1 MTCNSLPNSDGVLLP
16 IQPAILQDTLDELHA
31 RYQSLKTGTPAN
43 YIPELAKMDPDWF
56 SICIVTVT
64 GEQVDVGD
72 AQQLFTIQSISKVFV
87 YGLALEDHGRER
99 VLSKVGVE
107 PTGDAFN
114 AIVLDE
120 RSKRPYNPMV
130 NAGAIATTSL
140 IKGKGPTERLNRMME
155 MFERYI
161 GHESFIDMP
170 TFMSERT
177 TGHRNRAMAHLMYN
191 FGMIDEKLD
200 EALDLYFQQCSL
212 MVNCHDL
219 AVMAATLANRGK
231 NPLTGVQAVSP
242 GYVRDILS
250 VMYTCGMYN
259 FAGEWAY
266 TVGLP
271 AKSGVSGGLIV
282 VVPNRMGIAVF
293 SPPLDERGNSVRGV
307 QVCEELSQR
316 FGLHLF
322 DCSSQSEA
330 AVSQHSPNA
339 EPQLDQSPNQ
349 NSESGG
355 RVGKDHET
363 SSLSGQESQSSPTP

>member
-1 MTCNSLPNSDGVLLP
+1 MDNCNSASAMVSEATLQTPPLSAQA
-16 IQPAILQDTLDELHA
+16 IQNALKELHT
-31 RYQSLKTGTPAN
+31 RCQDLRSGTLAN
-43 YIPELAKMDPDWF
+43 YIPELARMNPDWF
-56 SICIVTVT
+56 SICVTSVE
-64 GEQVDVGD
+64 GQQFAVGD
-72 AQQLFTIQSISKVFV
+72 SEQLFTIQSISKVFV
-87 YGLALEDHGRER
+87 YGMALEEHGRNR

-120 RSKRPYNPMV
+120 ASKRPYNPMV

-140 IKGKGPTERLNRMME
+140 ITGNGPTERLNRLLA

-170 TFMSERT
+170 TFLSERT
-177 TGHRNRAMAHLMYN
+177 TGYRNRAMAYLMRN
-191 FGMIDEKLD
+191 FGMIDDKLD

-212 MVNCHDL
+212 MVNCRDL
-219 AVMAATLANRGK
+219 SVMAATLANRGT
-231 NPLTGVQAVSP
+231 NPLTNVQAVP
-242 GYVRDILS
+242 PCYVRDILS

-282 VVPNRMGIAVF
+282 VVPGRMGIGVF
-293 SPPLDERGNSVRGV
+293 SPLLDERGNSVRGV
-307 QVCEELSQR
+307 KVCEELSQQ

-322 DCSSQSEA
+322 DCLEHGIA
-330 AVSQHSPNA
+330 AEGNNA
-339 EPQLDQSPNQ
+339 GLP
-349 NSESGG
+349 
-355 RVGKDHET
+355 
-363 SSLSGQESQSSPTP
+363 

>member
-1 MTCNSLPNSDGVLLP
+1 MTIEATHSDAQSNTPFRSILPETLQTVLH
-16 IQPAILQDTLDELHA
+16 ELHDK
-31 RYQSLKTGTPAN
+31 YQSLRTGTPAT
-43 YIPELAKMDPDWF
+43 YIPELAKMNPDWF
-56 SICIVTVT
+56 SICVATAD
-64 GEQVDVGD
+64 GQLFQVGD
-72 AQQLFTIQSISKVFV
+72 SQQLFTIQSISKVFV
-87 YGLALEDHGRER
+87 YGLALEDHGRKL

-120 RSKRPYNPMV
+120 QSKRPYNPMV

-140 IKGKGPTERLNRMME
+140 IKGKGPTERLNRMLA

-177 TGHRNRAMAHLMYN
+177 TGHRNRAMAYLMYN

-212 MVNCHDL
+212 MVNCCDL
-219 AVMAATLANRGK
+219 AVMAATLANHGT
-231 NPLTGVQAVSP
+231 NPVTGVQAVP
-242 GYVRDILS
+242 PCYVRDILS

-259 FAGEWAY
+259 FAGQWAY
-266 TVGLP
+266 SVGLP

-282 VVPNRMGIAVF
+282 VVPGRMGIAVF
-293 SPPLDERGNSVRGV
+293 SPPLDERGNSVRGMKV
-307 QVCEELSQR
+307 SEEFSQR

-322 DCSSQSEA
+322 ECLA
-330 AVSQHSPNA
+330 NTP
-339 EPQLDQSPNQ
+339 PP
-349 NSESGG
+349 
-355 RVGKDHET
+355 
-363 SSLSGQESQSSPTP
+363 SPTGG